1 MNRKIFY
8 RFTAPSN
15 LLMLTLMVFPIVVA
29 VFMSFHFVTFRNI
42 GSPEFN
48 GLQNYAYILSDPKFW
63 QAFRFSILIVVVTVP
78 AQLFIGFVVAL
89 LLDQVRNRL
98 RGILIAGFLLP
109 FIVVPVV
116 GTMMY
121 KQLFQV
127 GGLYA
132 WFFEQIFN
140 QSFVFNSTSVRTLI
154 LFQLI
159 WYATPYPLVV
169 FFAGL
174 QTLPET
180 HLEAAEVDG
189 ASRFQQVAYVI
200 LPHLRPLLLMATMIL
215 IMDMYRMFDTI
226 LVMTEQNPIYHAENL
241 MMYNFRIGM
250 QVQRLG
256 RANATAV
263 ITILC
268 VLVVLIPWLRKTY
281 LQVTD
286 KE

>member
-189 ASRFQQVAYVI
+189 ASRFQQIAYVI

>member
-1 MNRKIFY
+1 MNRKVFY

-48 GLQNYAYILSDPKFW
+48 GLQNYSYILSDPKFW

-89 LLDQVRNRL
+89 LLDQVQNRM

-189 ASRFQQVAYVI
+189 ATRFQQVAYVI

-281 LQVTD
+281 LQVMD

>member
-1 MNRKIFY
+1 
-8 RFTAPSN
+8 
-15 LLMLTLMVFPIVVA
+15 MLTLMVFPIVVA

-48 GLQNYAYILSDPKFW
+48 GVQNYIYILSDPKFW
-63 QAFRFSILIVVVTVP
+63 QAFRFSILIVIVTVP
-78 AQLFIGFVVAL
+78 FQLVIGFIVAL
-89 LLDQVRNRL
+89 LLDQVQTRL
-98 RGILIAGFLLP
+98 RGILLAGFLLP

-132 WFFEQIFN
+132 WFFELIFN

-189 ASRFQQVAYVI
+189 ASKFQQVFYVI

-281 LQVTD
+281 LQVME

>member
-1 MNRKIFY
+1 MNRKTFY

-48 GLQNYAYILSDPKFW
+48 GVQNYIYILSDPKFW
-63 QAFRFSILIVVVTVP
+63 QAFRFSILIVIVTVP
-78 AQLFIGFVVAL
+78 FQLVIGFVVAL

-132 WFFEQIFN
+132 WFFEQVFN

-189 ASRFQQVAYVI
+189 ASKFQQVFYVI

-281 LQVTD
+281 LQVME

>member
-42 GSPEFN
+42 GSPEYN
-48 GLQNYAYILSDPKFW
+48 GLQNYIYIFSDPKFW

-78 AQLFIGFVVAL
+78 FQLFIGFVVAL

-98 RGILIAGFLLP
+98 RGLLLAGFLLP

-132 WFFEQIFN
+132 WVFEQFFN

-174 QTLPET
+174 QTLPED

-189 ASRFQQVAYVI
+189 ASRFQQVVYVV

-281 LQVTD
+281 LQVTG

>member
-15 LLMLTLMVFPIVVA
+15 LLMLTLMVFPIAVA
-29 VFMSFHFVTFRNI
+29 VYMSFHFVTFRNL

-48 GLQNYAYILSDPKFW
+48 GIQNYLYIFSDPRFW
-63 QAFRFSILIVVVTVP
+63 EAFRFSLLIVAVTVP
-78 AQLFIGFVVAL
+78 AQLFIGFVMAL
-89 LLDQVRNRL
+89 LLDQVRNWA
-98 RGILIAGFLLP
+98 RGLLLAGFLLP

-121 KQLFQV
+121 KQLFEI

-140 QSFVFNSTSVRTLI
+140 QPFVFNSTSVRTLI
-154 LFQLI
+154 LMQLI
-159 WYATPYPLVV
+159 WYAAPYPLVV

-174 QTLPET
+174 QTLPHN
-180 HLEAAEVDG
+180 HLEAAEVNG
-189 ASRFQQVAYVI
+189 ASSLQQIGYVVI
-200 LPHLRPLLLMATMIL
+200 PHLRPLVLMATMIL

-250 QVQRLG
+250 KVQRLG

-263 ITILC
+263 LTILG

-281 LQVTD
+281 LQVTG

>member
-132 WFFEQIFN
+132 WVFEQIFN